1 MKFYFFIILNSCLIY
16 GQHDDILLNIDNK
29 LLKNDSINNLDVF
42 IEKYENGLIKI
53 SGQKKGAKREG
64 IWFYYDFNGRL
75 THESIYKNDKLI
87 YHKFFGH
94 KNGLFFQ
101 IVNDSL

>member
-1 MKFYFFIILNSCLIY
+1 MKYYLFIILSSCFLY
-16 GQHDDILLNIDNK
+16 GQHDDILLKIDNK

-64 IWFYYDFNGRL
+64 IWFYYDFKGRL
-75 THESIYKNDKLI
+75 THKSIYKNDKLI